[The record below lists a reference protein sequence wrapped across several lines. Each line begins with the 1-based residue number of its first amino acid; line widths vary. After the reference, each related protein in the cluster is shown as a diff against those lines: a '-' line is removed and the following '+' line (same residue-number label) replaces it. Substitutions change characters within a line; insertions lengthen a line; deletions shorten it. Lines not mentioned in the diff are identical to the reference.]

1 MRRVKKKLIIIS
13 RGWGAVKKPNVI
25 QKGRLLHLHRDGS
38 SMVYAPHG
46 GGGGGGGADIYNLT
60 KMK

>member
-38 SMVYAPHG
+38 SMVYAPQ
-46 GGGGGGGADIYNLT
+46 GGGGGGADIYNLT